1 MKFSMK
7 LRAALAAVILA
18 NKNLSASLTG
28 AKTEFTADEQAT
40 FDANVAKAKNLKSQ
54 ITTAEAQ
61 EALEAE
67 AEVVT
72 PTIVAPSI
80 SGGGIE
86 APAIRLPAGAGKTA
100 SLKNFKTEM
109 AAYRFGVFACSLAG
123 FPWAKK
129 RAAQLFDMNALQS
142 EGVNIDGGFMVPE
155 EFGTE
160 LIDLREKK
168 GVFRQ
173 HCRIIPMSRDTFS
186 MPRRATGLTA
196 YFVDEGVA
204 GTVSTATRDRVSLTA
219 KKLMVLA
226 TVTKELDEDA
236 IVSIGDWLMGE
247 MAYALAAKEDDCGFN
262 GDGTS
267 TYGMITGLKNALGAS
282 CKVTQITSNTWA
294 AQVLADINALMAKIP
309 DYTIPLDLK
318 FYCNKA
324 YFHSV
329 LERLAMASGG
339 ASATEIVNGVQQ
351 GKFFGYP
358 VIFVSSMPRVSATT
372 GIVCYFGDL
381 GRACKMGVRRGV
393 TMSQTD
399 QGVVGGVE
407 LFTTDEIGLKATERF
422 DINVHERGTSTA
434 SDAGG
439 PIAALITG

>member
-7 LRAALAAVILA
+7 LRAALAAIILA

-28 AKTEFTADEQAT
+28 VKTEFSAEEQAT

-54 ITTAEAQ
+54 IATAEAQ
-61 EALEAE
+61 EAMEAE

-72 PTIVAPSI
+72 PPIIPPS
-80 SGGGIE
+80 IE
-86 APAIRLPAGAGKTA
+86 APVIRLPAGVGKSA

-109 AAYRFGVFACSLAG
+109 AAYRFGVFACALAG
-123 FPWAKK
+123 FGWAKK

-142 EGVNIDGGFMVPE
+142 EGVNTDGGFMVPE

-173 HCRIIPMSRDTFS
+173 ECRIIPMSRDTFS

-196 YFVDEGVA
+196 YFTDEGVA
-204 GTVSTATRDRVSLTA
+204 GTVSTATRDRIGLTA

-226 TVTKELDEDA
+226 TLTKELDEDS

-267 TYGMITGLKNALGAS
+267 TYGLITGLKNALGAS
-282 CKVTQITSNTWA
+282 CKVTQATSNTWA
-294 AQVLADINALMAKIP
+294 TQVLADINNLMSKIP
-309 DYTIPLDLK
+309 DYTVPLDLK

-324 YFHSV
+324 YFHQV
-329 LERLAMASGG
+329 LERLAMAAGG
-339 ASATEIVNGVQQ
+339 VTSTEIVNGIQR
-351 GKFFGYP
+351 GRFFGYP
-358 VIFVSSMPRVSATT
+358 VVFVSSMPRVTATT
-372 GIVCYFGDL
+372 GICLYFGDL
-381 GRACKMGVRRGV
+381 GRAAKMGVRRGV
-393 TMSQTD
+393 TMSMTD
-399 QGVVGGVE
+399 QGSVGGVE

-422 DINVHERGTSTA
+422 DINVHERGTSSST
-434 SDAGG
+434 DAGG